1 MRLMVSPVSSPDM
14 SGAETRV
21 VIAGGGVAGLE
32 AALAAR
38 QLSADASVELI
49 TGDASFAYRQL
60 SVLEP
65 FTDAKTV
72 RVSYDALRARGITVT
87 QGLLSRVQAP
97 GHLAVLAD
105 GDARRFDAL
114 LVAVGAAPRVAVRR
128 AITFT
133 GPASTDLLRQLVDD
147 VDRGAAHR
155 VAFVVPHGVTW
166 ALPLYELA
174 LQLAA
179 RTNTAQTGAETR
191 IITSESRPL
200 EVFGSTVSAHIERM
214 LERARIAVDCGVEV
228 SMPSPGSVVAGSAA
242 ARPVDRVI
250 ALPVLTGRPISG
262 LPATVDGFIP
272 VDTAGRV
279 HGVPGVFAAGDGTD
293 GAIKQGGVAA
303 QQADRAVA
311 TMLAEHGVDVPAP
324 ADPHSLNALLI
335 TGADTW
341 YLRRRADSSDG
352 EISARP
358 LWWPPSKVV
367 GHHLSPFLDALTP
380 SGMVPNLEPAPAAAP
395 LEGDA

>member
-1 MRLMVSPVSSPDM
+1 M
-14 SGAETRV
+14 SGAATRV

-32 AALAAR
+32 AALAVR
-38 QLSADASVELI
+38 QLAADASVELI
-49 TGDASFAYRQL
+49 TRDASFAYRQL
-60 SVLEP
+60 SVVEP

-72 RVSYDALRARGITVT
+72 RVSYDALRTQGITVT
-87 QGLLSRVQAP
+87 QALLSRVHAP
-97 GHLAVLAD
+97 GHLAVLAN
-105 GDARRFDAL
+105 GDTRRFDAL
-114 LVAVGAAPRVAVRR
+114 LVAVGAAPRMAVRR

-133 GPASTDLLRQLVDD
+133 GPASTELLRQLVDD
-147 VDRGAAHR
+147 LDRGAVHR
-155 VAFVVPHGVTW
+155 VAFVVPRGVTW
-166 ALPLYELA
+166 AVPLYELA

-179 RTNTAQTGAETR
+179 RANAAHMGAEAR

-200 EVFGSTVSAHIERM
+200 DLFGSTVSAHIEWI
-214 LERARIAVDCGVEV
+214 LERARIAVDSGVEA
-228 SMPSPGSVVAGSAA
+228 SMPRPGIVVAGSAA

-272 VDTAGRV
+272 VDAAGRV
-279 HGVPGVFAAGDGTD
+279 EGVDGVFAAGDGTD

-324 ADPHSLNALLI
+324 ADPPSLNALLI

-341 YLRRRADSSDG
+341 YLRRRADSPRG
-352 EISARP
+352 EISPRP

-367 GHHLSPFLDALTP
+367 GRHLSPFLDALTP
-380 SGMVPNLEPAPAAAP
+380 SEMVPNLKRRPAAAQ